1 MLMTPEER
9 KSQVQQNKQNS
20 SNKAPSREETKKA
33 FAKQEQFI
41 NGKIHKATSS
51 KKELN
56 QIEAINKSNI
66 KEDQVSAI
74 DKNGVKRTNRKV
86 HVVDGITKSLVDSNL
101 YGIFKHPD
109 FACNNNIN
117 TGINLG
123 KKLLHKLQ
131 ITNEQVTLASKRLKS
146 GKIDTKRIYAANF
159 ENDIFYKI
167 DRANYKPISIHLSID
182 GSGSMQG
189 EKWDQVLINTVA
201 LGYVSL
207 YMQNIDLTISIR
219 TTGKDPSLSSQTA
232 HIPLLI
238 LAFNSKKHT
247 LSDLKK
253 LAYFKVS
260 GLTPEG
266 MCLNA
271 LNQYIPSSSYYL
283 DSYLINMSDGFP
295 TFESSGFIYKGKSAI
310 LDTAKAVSNIK
321 KKGVKVLSYFIET
334 DVTSI
339 KLNEL
344 VESFRT
350 MYGKSATFINP
361 KNVYQVTKTLNNLFL
376 KRDLV
381 S

>member
-1 MLMTPEER
+1 LYIFDFNNFLD
-9 KSQVQQNKQNS
+9 KSF
-20 SNKAPSREETKKA
+20 KASKNVTSVSIKYLGLFFLKA
-33 FAKQEQFI
+33 GLYLILFP
-41 NGKIHKATSS
+41 
-51 KKELN
+51 
-56 QIEAINKSNI
+56 
-66 KEDQVSAI
+66 
-74 DKNGVKRTNRKV
+74 RT
-86 HVVDGITKSLVDSNL
+86 D
-101 YGIFKHPD
+101 
-109 FACNNNIN
+109 NNVNA
-117 TGINLG
+117 GINLG
-123 KKLLHKLQ
+123 KKLLRKLQ

-146 GKIDTKRIYAANF
+146 GKIDTRRVYAANF

-167 DRANYKPISIHLSID
+167 DRAQYKPISIHLSID

-207 YMQNIDLTISIR
+207 HMQNIDLTISIR
-219 TTGKDPSLSSQTA
+219 TTGKDPSLSSKTA

-238 LAFNSKKHT
+238 LAFDSKKHT
-247 LSDLKK
+247 LNDLKN

-339 KLNEL
+339 RLNEL
-344 VESFRT
+344 VEAFRT
-350 MYGKSATFINP
+350 MYGKSATFIDP
-361 KNVYQVTKTLNNLFL
+361 KNVHQVTKTLNNLFL

>member
-1 MLMTPEER
+1 
-9 KSQVQQNKQNS
+9 
-20 SNKAPSREETKKA
+20 
-33 FAKQEQFI
+33 
-41 NGKIHKATSS
+41 
-51 KKELN
+51 
-56 QIEAINKSNI
+56 
-66 KEDQVSAI
+66 
-74 DKNGVKRTNRKV
+74 
-86 HVVDGITKSLVDSNL
+86 
-101 YGIFKHPD
+101 
-109 FACNNNIN
+109 
-117 TGINLG
+117 
-123 KKLLHKLQ
+123 
-131 ITNEQVTLASKRLKS
+131 
-146 GKIDTKRIYAANF
+146 
-159 ENDIFYKI
+159 
-167 DRANYKPISIHLSID
+167 
-182 GSGSMQG
+182 MQG

-253 LAYFKVS
+253 LAYYKVS

-271 LNQYIPSSSYYL
+271 LNQYIPGSSYYL

-295 TFESSGFIYKGKSAI
+295 TFESSGFAYKGKSAI
-310 LDTAKAVSNIK
+310 LDTSKAVSNIK
-321 KKGVKVLSYFIET
+321 KKNVKILSYFVET

-344 VESFRT
+344 IDSFRT
-350 MYGKSATFINP
+350 MYGKSATFIDP
-361 KNVYQVTKTLNNLFL
+361 KNIYQVTKTLNNLFL